1 MFGLSH
7 PEVCRLIQELPGAEL
22 CKNFRPELSFSR
34 FGPQVVARP
43 TGEEPSLLMHSDNM
57 YGGEMDRVGR
67 RPALPSSDFEMDENG
82 SARDEIPLALWHV
95 KPVEPRRGKT
105 LLRSPTSQQYHA
117 TQSTEYGEGDEE
129 DEEENDEDNNEDYE
143 DNNED
148 NNEDINED
156 NEDGESMDDDD

>member
-43 TGEEPSLLMHSDNM
+43 SGEDSSLLLHSDHTV
-57 YGGEMDRVGR
+57 YGSEMDRVLGR
-67 RPALPSSDFEMDENG
+67 RSALPSSDFEMDEGG
-82 SARDEIPLALWHV
+82 SGRDEIPLSLWHV

-105 LLRSPTSQQYHA
+105 LLQPTTQQYHSN
-117 TQSTEYGEGDEE
+117 QSMEYDEGDEEE
-129 DEEENDEDNNEDYE
+129 DEEENEDDENG
-143 DNNED
+143 
-148 NNEDINED
+148 
-156 NEDGESMDDDD
+156 DGESTDDDD

>member
-43 TGEEPSLLMHSDNM
+43 TGEELSLLVHSDNM
-57 YGGEMDRVGR
+57 HTGEMDHVLGR
-67 RPALPSSDFEMDENG
+67 RPTLPSSDFEVEEGG
-82 SARDEIPLALWHV
+82 SGKDEIPLALWHV
-95 KPVEPRRGKT
+95 KAVEPRRGKT

-117 TQSTEYGEGDEE
+117 NQSTEYDEGDEEE
-129 DEEENDEDNNEDYE
+129 DEEENDEDNNED
-143 DNNED
+143 
-148 NNEDINED
+148 
-156 NEDGESMDDDD
+156 GESTDDDD